1 MGTTELTRQP
11 TAPGVDGREEPVAL
25 EQILRVIA
33 AAASLGA
40 AAVHTSAL
48 SQHSFDVLHAG
59 TFMAMAI
66 FQAFWAY
73 LVLRSTEG
81 RVLLAGAVGHG
92 TIAVLWLI
100 TRTTGLPDWLPGAP
114 GAEPAGLKDVAATLL
129 AVAALAAIDLLSRRD
144 VAARRIRATRA
155 GAAVGAFLLA
165 AVVLAGAGSFAAGHE
180 HTPATPLAATA
191 HDH

>member
-1 MGTTELTRQP
+1 MATTELTGKPAAQELE
-11 TAPGVDGREEPVAL
+11 GREDPVAL
-25 EQILRVIA
+25 GQVVRVVA

-48 SQHSFDVLHAG
+48 SQHAFDVVHAG

-73 LVLRSTEG
+73 LVLRSTGG

-92 TIAVLWLI
+92 AILVLWLVS
-100 TRTTGLPDWLPGAP
+100 RTTGLPDWLPGAP

-144 VAARRIRATRA
+144 AAARRIRATRA
-155 GAAVGAFLLA
+155 GAAVGAIVLA

-180 HTPATPLAATA
+180 HNPTAPMSDTA